1 MKREHGQAAIE
12 FALALPFLLGF
23 IFFIVDVGLLGYSY
37 VSVTNAV
44 REGARCGAVGGTN
57 NAVTTRV
64 QQASGGLANFS
75 GVSSLARGSTI
86 GSDISVQAQFT
97 YDWVTPI
104 SLVPGLSNFTFA
116 REATMRMETAPPY
129 TKAVC

>member
-44 REGARCGAVGGTN
+44 REGARCGAVGGTDA
-57 NAVTTRV
+57 AVTARV
-64 QQASGGLANFS
+64 QQTSGGLANFS
-75 GVSSLARGSTI
+75 GVSSLGRGNTI
-86 GSDISVQAQFT
+86 GSDISVQANFT
-97 YDWVTPI
+97 YEWVTPI
-104 SLVPGLSNFTFA
+104 SLVPGLSDFTFT

-129 TKAVC
+129 TKGSC